1 MPRTLG
7 GLFMFAVTST
17 IIVIVGSFVYNRF
30 VSPLVGAAL
39 KKAA

>member
-7 GLFMFAVTST
+7 GLLGFAIMATLTV
-17 IIVIVGSFVYNRF
+17 VVGTFIYSKL
-30 VSPLVGAAL
+30 VSPLVSSVL

>member
-7 GLFMFAVTST
+7 GLVGFAVMAVVT
-17 IIVIVGSFVYNRF
+17 VVVGTWLYGNV
-30 VSPLVGAAL
+30 VSPLVGKVL

>member
-7 GLFMFAVTST
+7 GLVGFVVVSTVTF
-17 IIVIVGSFVYNRF
+17 IVGMYAYNKI
-30 VSPLVGAAL
+30 VSPLLASVL